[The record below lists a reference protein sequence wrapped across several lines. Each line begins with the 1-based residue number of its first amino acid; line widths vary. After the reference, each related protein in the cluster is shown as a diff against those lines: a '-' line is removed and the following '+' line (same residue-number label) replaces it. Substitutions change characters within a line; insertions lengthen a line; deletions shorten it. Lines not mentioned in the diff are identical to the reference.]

1 MAESNHDVCTG
12 WLGQMHSCLHVHIHH
27 AHIEN
32 QSSTIDTFPKLH

>member
-12 WLGQMHSCLHVHIHH
+12 WLGQMHSCLHVHIH